1 MQSLIPIVFLA
12 ALMYLLLLRPQQQRV
27 KQQRAMVSSLKVGDQ
42 VVTVGGLLGRIVSLD
57 DESATVETTPGVV
70 LRFRRSAI
78 GSRTGLVDAAGDEG
92 GIE

>member
-1 MQSLIPIVFLA
+1 MQSLLPIVFLA

-27 KQQRAMVSSLKVGDQ
+27 KQQRAMVSSLQVGDQ
-42 VVTVGGLLGRIVSLD
+42 VVTVGGLLGRIVDLD

-78 GSRTGLVDAAGDEG
+78 ASRTGLVEAGEDGVE
-92 GIE
+92 